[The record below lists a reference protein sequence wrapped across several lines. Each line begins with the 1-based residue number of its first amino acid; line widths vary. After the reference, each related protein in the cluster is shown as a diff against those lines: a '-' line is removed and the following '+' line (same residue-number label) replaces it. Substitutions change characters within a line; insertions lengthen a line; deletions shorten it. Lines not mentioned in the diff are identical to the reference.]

1 MARTL
6 RTEGIAVRFQGLKAL
21 DAVNLTL
28 SKGQILGLLGPNG
41 AGKTTL
47 VNVLSGFQK
56 PAAGRVMLDDE
67 DMTGRAPEKFASRG
81 IARTF
86 QSVRLFKKLS
96 VRENVEV
103 AALAI
108 HVSRRAAKAAVDE
121 ALDIA
126 GLSECAHR
134 QAGALPYALER
145 LVGIARAMVLRPNFV
160 LLDEPAAGM
169 TDGESDQ
176 LVELIKR
183 LPAQCDCGVL
193 LIEHNMAVVMNACGQ
208 LHVLDGGRTL
218 AQGEMAAVRDEPAVI
233 SAYLGSA

>member
-1 MARTL
+1 
-6 RTEGIAVRFQGLKAL
+6 LKAL

-56 PAAGRVMLDDE
+56 PAAGLVKLDDE
-67 DMTGRAPEKFASRG
+67 DLTGRAPEKFASRSV
-81 IARTF
+81 ARTF
-86 QSVRLFKKLS
+86 QSVRLFKKLG

-103 AALAI
+103 AALAV
-108 HVSRRAAKAAVDE
+108 HVTRREAKAAVDE
-121 ALDIA
+121 AIDFS
-126 GLSECAHR
+126 GLSEYAHR
-134 QAGALPYALER
+134 QAGALPYPLER
-145 LVGIARAMVLRPNFV
+145 LVGIARAMVLRPDFV

-169 TDGESDQ
+169 TDAESGH

-183 LPAQCDCGVL
+183 LPTQFDWGVL
-193 LIEHNMAVVMNACGQ
+193 LIEHNMAVVMNACRQ
-208 LHVLDGGRTL
+208 LHVLDGGRAL
-218 AQGEMAAVRDEPAVI
+218 AQGEMAAVLDDPAVT